1 MTPLS
6 LYGGEIKGWIEV
18 VEVAIILLLTRMG
31 AHNPQPR
38 ALSVGPSSNPQ
49 FEAHSYHR
57 AYYLQY
63 NMFVQTFESE
73 NDF

>member
-31 AHNPQPR
+31 AHNQ
-38 ALSVGPSSNPQ
+38 LSMGPSSNPQ
-49 FEAHSYHR
+49 FEADS
-57 AYYLQY
+57 
-63 NMFVQTFESE
+63 
-73 NDF
+73 